1 MPVTGQRATLPVG
14 AHPTAAW
21 TVQQARNTLIDLG
34 EQTASLKFPISDRD
48 AKHTDASDTVF
59 TATGTCLP

>member
-1 MPVTGQRATLPVG
+1 VG